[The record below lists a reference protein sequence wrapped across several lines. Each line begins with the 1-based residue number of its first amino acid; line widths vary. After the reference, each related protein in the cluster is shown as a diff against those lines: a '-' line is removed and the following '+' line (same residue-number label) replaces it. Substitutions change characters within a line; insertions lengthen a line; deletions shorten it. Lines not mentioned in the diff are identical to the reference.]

1 LQSIGLNS
9 KNFIVINAILL
20 LVSWTY
26 LQNNGAYGHA
36 NPVSYFPSSNS
47 SISKESPPEKVTIL
61 FSERPEP
68 KVSYIHVTNSKNERV
83 DNNDYKVTGQNGRE
97 VTVTLDKTKLSDGV
111 HTVSWLTL
119 SRDDGHITKG
129 TYVFN
134 IQSPEKQQLE
144 AGSISTG
151 QQNILEQARV
161 DNVNM
166 TLGIAPLQV
175 GQNIFNVTLTNQSG
189 NPATNV
195 VDVILSFTNKEVGL
209 GPIVA
214 NLNNTGEGR
223 FAANGSYISQ
233 PGKWEIKVT
242 AQRSG
247 AYDLNHTFKIPV
259 NATTST

>member
-1 LQSIGLNS
+1 MQSTIGLNS
-9 KNFIVINAILL
+9 KNIIVIIAILL
-20 LVSWTY
+20 LITWTY

-36 NPVSYFPSSNS
+36 NPVSYSPSSNS
-47 SISKESPPEKVTIL
+47 SISGESPPEKVTIL
-61 FSERPEP
+61 SSERPAP

-83 DNNDYKVTGQNGRE
+83 DNNDYKVTGQNDRE

-111 HTVSWLTL
+111 YTISWLTL

-144 AGSISTG
+144 VGSIST
-151 QQNILEQARV
+151 
-161 DNVNM
+161 
-166 TLGIAPLQV
+166 
-175 GQNIFNVTLTNQSG
+175 
-189 NPATNV
+189 
-195 VDVILSFTNKEVGL
+195 GL

-214 NLNNTGEGR
+214 NLNKTGEGR

-233 PGKWEIKVT
+233 PGEWEIKVT

-259 NATTST
+259 NAITST

>member
-1 LQSIGLNS
+1 LQSTIGLNS
-9 KNFIVINAILL
+9 KNIIVIIAILL
-20 LVSWTY
+20 LITWTY

-36 NPVSYFPSSNS
+36 NPVSYSPSSNS
-47 SISKESPPEKVTIL
+47 SISGESPPEKVTIL
-61 FSERPEP
+61 SSERPAP

-83 DNNDYKVTGQNGRE
+83 DNNDYKVTGQNDRE

-111 HTVSWLTL
+111 YTISWLTL

-144 AGSISTG
+144 VGSIST
-151 QQNILEQARV
+151 
-161 DNVNM
+161 
-166 TLGIAPLQV
+166 
-175 GQNIFNVTLTNQSG
+175 
-189 NPATNV
+189 
-195 VDVILSFTNKEVGL
+195 GL

-214 NLNNTGEGR
+214 NLNKTGEGR

-233 PGKWEIKVT
+233 PGEWEIKVT

-259 NATTST
+259 NAITST